1 MRENKN
7 CFHVELLL
15 LYIVMKAQN
24 GKSLKFFAENP
35 VFSHGDFVAA
45 LVARGRTRSTANNLL
60 ALHLASGR
68 LLRVK
73 RGLYAVCTP
82 GVEPAAAEV
91 DPYLVASKLQHDAVV
106 AYHAALQFHGKAYS
120 LWRKYHF
127 LTKKR
132 ARPFTF
138 RGQDFVPVQ
147 APVKL
152 RRLTDFGGGVLKIR
166 HAGSLARVT
175 SLERTLVDVLDAPD
189 KGGGWEEIWRSLE
202 MVEFFDLDAVFAY
215 VRSLGSAIAAARVG
229 FFLDQHREPLM
240 VEEKHLNEFRAL
252 APAQPRYF
260 DPGREPG
267 KLVPAWNLVV
277 PERVLKRNWEAKE

>member
-1 MRENKN
+1 M
-7 CFHVELLL
+7 
-15 LYIVMKAQN
+15 IAQN
-24 GKSLKFFAENP
+24 GKSLEFFAKNP
-35 VFSHGDFVAA
+35 VFSHGDFLASLA
-45 LVARGRTRSTANNLL
+45 ARGRTRSTANNLL

-68 LLRVK
+68 LLRVR
-73 RGLYAVCTP
+73 RGLYAVRPP
-82 GVEPAAAEV
+82 GVDSAAAGA
-91 DPYLVASKLQHDAVV
+91 DPYLVASKLQDDAIV

-138 RGQDFVPVQ
+138 QGQDFVPVQ

-152 RRLTDFGGGVLKIR
+152 RTLPDFGGGVQKIR
-166 HAGSLARVT
+166 HAGGLARVT

-189 KGGGWEEIWRSLE
+189 KGGGWEELWRSLE
-202 MVEFFDLDAVFAY
+202 MVEFFDLDAVLAY

-229 FFLDQHREPLM
+229 LFLDQHREQLM
-240 VEEKHLNEFRAL
+240 VEEKRLSDFRAL

-260 DPGREPG
+260 DPGRESG
-267 KLVPAWNLVV
+267 KLVSTWNLVV
-277 PERVLKRNWEAKE
+277 PERVLNRNWEAKE